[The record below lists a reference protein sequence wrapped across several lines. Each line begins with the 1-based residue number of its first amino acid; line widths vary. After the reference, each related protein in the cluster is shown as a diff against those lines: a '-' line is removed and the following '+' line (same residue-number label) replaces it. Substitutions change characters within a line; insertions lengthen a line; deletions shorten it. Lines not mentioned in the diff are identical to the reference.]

1 MPLPKATLHGAAEIA
16 IPTLVSS
23 LSISCVFTSVIFLQG
38 PAKYLFT
45 PLGLAVVFAMLA
57 SYGLSRT
64 LTPITIGLL
73 LKGQAHGASAGN
85 SATDSSPGSTRRS
98 SARSNVCG

>member
-1 MPLPKATLHGAAEIA
+1 
-16 IPTLVSS
+16 
-23 LSISCVFTSVIFLQG
+23 VIFLQG

-64 LTPITIGLL
+64 LTPITIGHL
-73 LKGQAHGASAGN
+73 LKGQHDGGPPEVR
-85 SATDSSPGSTRRS
+85 ATASSPASTPRLSAVS
-98 SARSNVCG
+98 STCAKIMSSCSQCC